1 MKSRWTIGR
10 KLFAAFLGVT
20 AITLALGVVG
30 YYSALKSQSS
40 ITEIGGVRLPSVAS
54 LLIIKE
60 NGENIRGTLRT
71 LSITGLSAEMRKRQY
86 DNIAEARKEYE
97 AAWKIYEQLP
107 QTKEE
112 AETWRQFVPAWNAWR
127 AENNKVMQ
135 LSQQL
140 DQLLSVYEKSERS
153 KRQPYGEALVE
164 GDTRILETLAAF
176 ELQVREWKNLLLRG
190 RDTGQFDRYWAA
202 FEKQE
207 QAVQAAMKKIQELV
221 NDLGLGSEAVDALAA
236 AHAKLGA
243 QYREAIKSYDRDD
256 PATGLVVDGLVARL
270 ARPVNEVFDQLLA
283 KVRQAKH
290 QHDETYSK
298 LKEQLLGIVTL
309 KQRAAID
316 LLDKTV
322 QINREAAVQ
331 ETKAAHVQAVFSKTV
346 TMSGM
351 IIGGL
356 LALALGVL
364 ITRSINRVLRQ
375 VIEGLSDGAQE
386 VAAAAGQVSAAA
398 QSLAEGS
405 SEQAASLE
413 ETSSSLE
420 EMSSMTSRNADN
432 ARQANTLMEEAKRV
446 VDTADISMVRLTGSM
461 GEIAKASEETSKIV
475 KTIDEIAFQ
484 TNLLALNAAVEAAR
498 AGEAG
503 AGFAVVADEVRNLA
517 LRAAEAAKN
526 TANLIEGTVKKVRD
540 GSSLVSSTNEAFR
553 QVTGSSAR
561 VSELVAGI
569 SAASDDQAEG
579 IGQINTAVTELDKLT
594 QQNAA
599 NAEESASAAEEMS
612 AQAETMLGMVGE
624 LVAMVGGAGKDEAKP
639 ARAGHKAGGKVQ
651 RALASAVKKVKGK
664 AGAPRKAARSA
675 EEIIP
680 LEESELSNF

>member
-10 KLFAAFLGVT
+10 KLFTAFVGVS
-20 AITLALGVVG
+20 AITLVLGVVG
-30 YYSALKSQSS
+30 YYSAVRSQGS
-40 ITEIGGVRLPSVAS
+40 IAEIGGVRLPSVAS

-60 NGENIRGTLRT
+60 NAENIRGTLRT
-71 LSITGLSAEMRKRQY
+71 LSITGLSAELRKRQY

-107 QTKEE
+107 QTREE
-112 AETWRQFVPAWNAWR
+112 AETWKQFVPAWNAWR
-127 AENNKVMQ
+127 AENNKGMQ

-140 DQLLSVYEKSERS
+140 DHLLSVYEKSERS

-164 GDTRILETLAAF
+164 SDTRILETLAAF

-190 RDTGQFDRYWAA
+190 RDTVQFDRYWAA

-207 QAVQAAMKKIQELV
+207 QAVQASMKKIQELAI
-221 NDLGLGSEAVDALAA
+221 DLGLGSEAVEALSA
-236 AHAKLGA
+236 AHARLGA
-243 QYREAIKSYDRDD
+243 QYREAIKRYDRDD

-283 KVRQAKH
+283 KVRQAKY

-298 LKEQLLGIVTL
+298 LKEQLLGPVTL

-331 ETKAAHVQAVFSKTV
+331 ETKAAHAQAAFSKIV

-364 ITRSINRVLRQ
+364 ITRSINRALRQ

-432 ARQANTLMEEAKRV
+432 ARQANALMEEAKRV
-446 VDTADISMVRLTGSM
+446 VDTADGSMVRLTGSM

-517 LRAAEAAKN
+517 
-526 TANLIEGTVKKVRD
+526 
-540 GSSLVSSTNEAFR
+540 
-553 QVTGSSAR
+553 
-561 VSELVAGI
+561 VAG
-569 SAASDDQAEG
+569 G
-579 IGQINTAVTELDKLT
+579 R
-594 QQNAA
+594 
-599 NAEESASAAEEMS
+599 
-612 AQAETMLGMVGE
+612 
-624 LVAMVGGAGKDEAKP
+624 GG
-639 ARAGHKAGGKVQ
+639 
-651 RALASAVKKVKGK
+651 
-664 AGAPRKAARSA
+664 
-675 EEIIP
+675 
-680 LEESELSNF
+680 

>member
-1 MKSRWTIGR
+1 MRTRWTIGR
-10 KLFAAFLGVT
+10 KLFTAFSAVS
-20 AITLALGVVG
+20 AITLALGAVG
-30 YYSALKSQSS
+30 YYSAVKSQGS
-40 ITEIGGVRLPSVAS
+40 IAEIGGVRLPSVDS

-60 NGENIRGTLRT
+60 NGENIRGTFRT

-86 DNIAEARKEYE
+86 DNIAAARKEYE

-107 QTKEE
+107 QTREE
-112 AETWRQFVPAWNAWR
+112 AETWTQFVPAWNAWR

-140 DQLLSVYEKSERS
+140 DHLLSTYEKSERS
-153 KRQPYGEALVE
+153 KRQPYGEALAE
-164 GDTRILETLAAF
+164 SDTRILETLAAF

-190 RDTGQFDRYWAA
+190 RDPVQFDRYWAA

-207 QAVQAAMKKIQELV
+207 QAVQASMKKIQALAI
-221 NDLGLGSEAVDALAA
+221 DLGLGSEAVEALST
-236 AHAKLGA
+236 AHARLGA

-270 ARPVNEVFDQLLA
+270 ARPVNEVFDKLLA
-283 KVRQAKH
+283 TVRQAIH

-298 LKEQLLGIVTL
+298 LKEQLLGPVTL

-331 ETKAAHVQAVFSKTV
+331 ETEAAHAQAALAKTV

-364 ITRSINRVLRQ
+364 ITRSINRTLRQ

-432 ARQANTLMEEAKRV
+432 ARQANALMDDAKRV
-446 VDTADISMVRLTGSM
+446 VDTADGSMVRLTGSM

-526 TANLIEGTVKKVRD
+526 TASLIEGTVKKVRD
-540 GSSLVSSTNEAFR
+540 GSTLVSSTNEAFH
-553 QVTGSSAR
+553 QVTGSSTR

-569 SAASDDQAEG
+569 SAASNDQAEG

-624 LVAMVGGAGKDEAKP
+624 LVAMVGGAGKDDTRPAKAKHP
-639 ARAGHKAGGKVQ
+639 AGGKAKH
-651 RALASAVKKVKGK
+651 ALASAVKKVKGK
-664 AGAPRKAARSA
+664 VGASRKASRPA

-680 LEESELSNF
+680 LEDGELSNF

>member
-1 MKSRWTIGR
+1 MKNRWTIGR
-10 KLFAAFLGVT
+10 KLFTGFVGVS
-20 AITLALGVVG
+20 AITLVLGAVG
-30 YYSALKSQSS
+30 YYSAVRSQGS
-40 ITEIGGVRLPSVAS
+40 IAEIGGVRLPSVAS

-60 NGENIRGTLRT
+60 KAENIRGTLRT
-71 LSITGLSAEMRKRQY
+71 LSITGLSAELRKRQY

-112 AETWRQFVPAWNAWR
+112 AETWKQFVPAWNAWR
-127 AENNKVMQ
+127 AENNKGMQ

-140 DQLLSVYEKSERS
+140 DHLLSVYEKSERS
-153 KRQPYGEALVE
+153 KRQPYGEALAE
-164 GDTRILETLAAF
+164 SDTRILETLAAF

-190 RDTGQFDRYWAA
+190 RDTVQFDRYWAA

-207 QAVQAAMKKIQELV
+207 QAVQASMQKIQELAI
-221 NDLGLGSEAVDALAA
+221 DLGLGSEAVEALSA
-236 AHAKLGA
+236 AHVRLGA
-243 QYREAIKSYDRDD
+243 QYREAIKRYDRDD

-283 KVRQAKH
+283 KVRQAKY

-298 LKEQLLGIVTL
+298 LKEQLLGPVTL
-309 KQRAAID
+309 KQRSAID
-316 LLDKTV
+316 LLDKAV

-331 ETKAAHVQAVFSKTV
+331 ETKAAHAQAELSKIV

-364 ITRSINRVLRQ
+364 ITRSINGALRQ

-432 ARQANTLMEEAKRV
+432 ARQANALMEESKRV
-446 VDTADISMVRLTGSM
+446 VDTADGSMVRLTGSM
-461 GEIAKASEETSKIV
+461 SEIAKASEETSKIV

-503 AGFAVVADEVRNLA
+503 AGFAVVADEVRNLS

-526 TANLIEGTVKKVRD
+526 TANLIEGTLKKVRD
-540 GSSLVSSTNEAFR
+540 GSSLVSSTNEAFH
-553 QVTGSSAR
+553 QVTESSGR

-569 SAASDDQAEG
+569 STASNDQAEG

-612 AQAETMLGMVGE
+612 AQAETMQGMVGE
-624 LVAMVGGAGKDEAKP
+624 LVAMVGGAGTGEAK
-639 ARAGHKAGGKVQ
+639 AGRKSGGK
-651 RALASAVKKVKGK
+651 RPHALAAAVKKGKGK
-664 AGAPRKAARSA
+664 IGAPKKPAKPA

-680 LEESELSNF
+680 LDEKEFSDF